1 MLRFR
6 VAEPLD
12 RGCYRAAGGPGRAL
26 GRGRVRRDRHQPGA
40 QSVLAT
46 LTGAG
51 IVALDLR
58 LDRASLDDA
67 FVALVR
73 EDEITTTSHEEI
85 YS

>member
-1 MLRFR
+1 MIFNLPKLFPSNARSASKEPACFTPVT
-6 VAEPLD
+6 VATTVVSFFM
-12 RGCYRAAGGPGRAL
+12 G
-26 GRGRVRRDRHQPGA
+26 
-40 QSVLAT
+40 
-46 LTGAG
+46 TGAG
-51 IVALDLR
+51 ILALDLR

>member
-1 MLRFR
+1 MCSSDL
-6 VAEPLD
+6 
-12 RGCYRAAGGPGRAL
+12 
-26 GRGRVRRDRHQPGA
+26 
-40 QSVLAT
+40 
-46 LTGAG
+46 AG
-51 IVALDLR
+51 IAALDLR

>member
-1 MLRFR
+1 MRS
-6 VAEPLD
+6 AES
-12 RGCYRAAGGPGRAL
+12 RYVVTGTNQ
-26 GRGRVRRDRHQPGA
+26 VA

-46 LTGAG
+46 LSGAG